1 MIQMTQQNKPVKK
14 VIKKK
19 RRKKSK
25 VYFGTPVQEAI
36 IRYNESSNPAIRN
49 RIYQEHIHAAF
60 EKMAENL
67 IHTFK
72 FYYFDYPF
80 AEVKAE
86 VVSFLVMQMPKYKAD
101 KGRAFSYFSV
111 VGKNYLILN
120 NNNNYKKMKIHD
132 DIVKLDYKR
141 NVSSENL
148 NETVAE
154 FNSEFVVQMLEYWD
168 NNITNIFHR
177 QKDILVADSVLELF
191 RKRANLENFNKKALY
206 IMIREMTGSNTQHI
220 TRVINEMKKYYFN
233 MLQEFSEVGEV
244 DTSNTGSIF

>member
-1 MIQMTQQNKPVKK
+1 MPRKRKNKRYFTK
-14 VIKKK
+14 ITEIAINAYNGIDDYKKK
-19 RRKKSK
+19 
-25 VYFGTPVQEAI
+25 
-36 IRYNESSNPAIRN
+36 N
-49 RIYQEHIHAAF
+49 RIYNRFIHYPF
-60 EKMAENL
+60 DKLAENV
-67 IHTFK
+67 IHTYK
-72 FYYFDYPF
+72 TYYFDVPY
-80 AEVKAE
+80 ADVKAN
-86 VVSFLVMQMPKYKAD
+86 VVAFLNQKIHKFNGAN
-101 KGRAFSYFSV
+101 GRAFSYFSV

-141 NVSSENL
+141 NVSSESVT
-148 NETVAE
+148 ETVDE
-154 FNSEFVVQMLEYWD
+154 FNSEFVLQMLEYWD

-191 RKRANLENFNKKALY
+191 RKREYLENFNKKALY

-220 TRVINEMKKYYFN
+220 TRVINEMKKYYLN